1 MPMVKSLINLTS
13 YEDAV
18 VNIVKAKYGFKNKND
33 AIRYIIKEYENEFL
47 EPELKPEFIK
57 EMITQSEEPIVKVK
71 DLKEHLGLDDD
82 V

>member
-1 MPMVKSLINLTS
+1 MMVKSLINLTS

-18 VNIVKAKYGFKNKND
+18 VNIIKAKYGFKNKNE
-33 AIRYIIKEYENEFL
+33 AIRYIIQEFENEFL

-57 EMITQSEEPIVKVK
+57 EMKARSKEPIVKVT
-71 DLKEHLGLDDD
+71 DLREHLGLDDD

>member
-1 MPMVKSLINLTS
+1 MVKSLVNLTS

-33 AIRYIIKEYENEFL
+33 AIRYIIQEFENEFL

-57 EMITQSEEPIVKVK
+57 EMKTRSKEPIVKVK
-71 DLKEHLGLDDD
+71 DLRIHLGLDDD